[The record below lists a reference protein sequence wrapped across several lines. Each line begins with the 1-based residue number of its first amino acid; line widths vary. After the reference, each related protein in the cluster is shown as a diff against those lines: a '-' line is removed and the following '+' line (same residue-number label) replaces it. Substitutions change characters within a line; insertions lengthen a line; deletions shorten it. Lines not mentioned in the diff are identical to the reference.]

1 MISLKRKFTE
11 LLKKKEPTKVASITA
26 DPKPERKMPTI
37 TVDPKPE
44 RKKITIQVKPRT
56 EDHYIG
62 YYDGPRP
69 DRIYGLT
76 DPDKPVTWHAY
87 VNGNVTFIYVANRKI
102 DLVPKEGKRNW
113 RYLGQIAFLKNDTK
127 EIKAVSLNVITKM
140 YNKAAVLHLPNV

>member
-11 LLKKKEPTKVASITA
+11 LLNKKEPTKVASITTE
-26 DPKPERKMPTI
+26 PKPA
-37 TVDPKPE
+37 
-44 RKKITIQVKPRT
+44 RKKPTIQVKART

-76 DPDKPVTWHAY
+76 DPYKPVTWHAY

-127 EIKAVSLNVITKM
+127 EIKVVSLNVITKM
-140 YNKAAVLHLPNV
+140 YSKATVLQLPNV